1 MSKVI
6 TFNNKTLMFGSIPK
20 CVVARDN
27 PNPLNLPPY
36 TMRVKLNEQR
46 PIDDFT
52 VRGATTAVVLDNE
65 QHIYEFT
72 YESTNWLSFFYNYK
86 YITDVLG
93 ANLTGV
99 VNLREVFSGASNL
112 VSVCLFD
119 TESVTT
125 MQEMFRG
132 CVYLEN
138 CPEFITSSV
147 NNMKGL
153 FSQCYS
159 LKRIHNLDTHNV
171 TDMSSMLNNCQSLEV
186 IPELDVTSV
195 TDMRYMCTNT
205 YKVRTGALALYQAAS
220 AKQPAP
226 SHNGSTFGN
235 CGRDTVSGA
244 AELAQIPT
252 SWGGTMS

>member
-6 TFNNKTLMFGSIPK
+6 TFNSKTLMFGSTPK

-36 TMRVKLNEQR
+36 TMRVKLTQQR
-46 PIDDFT
+46 PVTDFH
-52 VRGATTAVVLDNE
+52 GATYAAVLDDE

-72 YESTNWLSFFYNYK
+72 YESTNWSRFFYNYSF
-86 YITDVLG
+86 IAEVLG

-99 VNLREVFSGASNL
+99 VNMSEMFHSADHL

-119 TESVTT
+119 TSSVTN
-125 MQEMFRG
+125 MQSMFVA
-132 CVYLEN
+132 CVGLEN

-147 NNMKGL
+147 TNMRAL

-159 LKRIHNLDTHNV
+159 LKRIPKLDTHNV
-171 TDMSSMLNNCQSLEV
+171 TDMSGMLNSCRSLEV

-195 TDMRYMCTNT
+195 TDMTYLCTNA

-226 SHNGSTFGN
+226 SHDRNTFGN